1 MTDKRQYSPNQGQK
15 QMPNVT
21 TGAEYQRK
29 VGEEAGLRAKGD
41 SRLGLGTTAGI
52 RIGDDLEGDEAP
64 PSFNK
69 M

>member
-1 MTDKRQYSPNQGQK
+1 
-15 QMPNVT
+15 MPNVT